1 MRGNK
6 LFGRARVLMIA
17 ELVAFQ
23 NLLSFHD
30 FIEQGGSWWN
40 RSFPCTKGRSRSSVV
55 FFVLSLSV
63 TTFWTIGEVLG
74 SLVGPTY
81 GNLSMSL
88 GSVVVNVLLLCCVI
102 FFLSAGSSDQKDQ
115 YYRNRYLDW
124 YTRYF
129 QSTMVRMLGSSSSKI
144 SFSGMEIMWQGRLHY
159 LRDEMVRISND
170 STKKWEVEIE
180 SLKSFFDARESS
192 MQKELA
198 QTQNTLKEMH
208 EGNQQLLEK
217 ISELIGTNATTTTSA
232 LKGVLTNP

>member
-1 MRGNK
+1 
-6 LFGRARVLMIA
+6 
-17 ELVAFQ
+17 
-23 NLLSFHD
+23 
-30 FIEQGGSWWN
+30 
-40 RSFPCTKGRSRSSVV
+40 
-55 FFVLSLSV
+55 
-63 TTFWTIGEVLG
+63 
-74 SLVGPTY
+74 
-81 GNLSMSL
+81 
-88 GSVVVNVLLLCCVI
+88 
-102 FFLSAGSSDQKDQ
+102 
-115 YYRNRYLDW
+115 
-124 YTRYF
+124 
-129 QSTMVRMLGSSSSKI
+129 
-144 SFSGMEIMWQGRLHY
+144 MWQGRLHY